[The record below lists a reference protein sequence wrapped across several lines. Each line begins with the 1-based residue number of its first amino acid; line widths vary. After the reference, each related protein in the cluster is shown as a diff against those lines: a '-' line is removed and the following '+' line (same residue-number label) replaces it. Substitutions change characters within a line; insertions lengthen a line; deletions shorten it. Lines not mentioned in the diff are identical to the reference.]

1 MAGASVFACCSLF
14 IMALMAAAAIA
25 GSVPAL
31 YVFGDSLV
39 DVGNNNHL
47 LTPIKADFTHNG
59 MDYPGRK
66 ATGRFSNGKNS
77 ADFLAD
83 KLGLAT
89 LSSSSNAN
97 YVNGVNFASGGA
109 GVSNATNK
117 NKCITFDKQMAL
129 PVALPVTQAC
139 THLSRAA
146 SGRPRPR
153 ATWPGPSLPSP
164 SAAMTSSTTPRPTP
178 PPHPPSNSGTST
190 RSCKPSR
197 TSSTSSTTSAR
208 ARCCS

>member
-14 IMALMAAAAIA
+14 IMALMAAAAVA

-77 ADFLAD
+77 ADFLVR
-83 KLGLAT
+83 LN
-89 LSSSSNAN
+89 LSINEYS
-97 YVNGVNFASGGA
+97 
-109 GVSNATNK
+109 
-117 NKCITFDKQMAL
+117 
-129 PVALPVTQAC
+129 
-139 THLSRAA
+139 
-146 SGRPRPR
+146 
-153 ATWPGPSLPSP
+153 
-164 SAAMTSSTTPRPTP
+164 
-178 PPHPPSNSGTST
+178 
-190 RSCKPSR
+190 
-197 TSSTSSTTSAR
+197 
-208 ARCCS
+208 

>member
-14 IMALMAAAAIA
+14 IMALMAAAAVA

-77 ADFLAD
+77 ADFL
-83 KLGLAT
+83 G
-89 LSSSSNAN
+89 
-97 YVNGVNFASGGA
+97 
-109 GVSNATNK
+109 
-117 NKCITFDKQMAL
+117 AL
-129 PVALPVTQAC
+129 PTHSSLEQSNTILPLPAAC
-139 THLSRAA
+139 ILISQ
-146 SGRPRPR
+146 
-153 ATWPGPSLPSP
+153 LQ
-164 SAAMTSSTTPRPTP
+164 
-178 PPHPPSNSGTST
+178 
-190 RSCKPSR
+190 
-197 TSSTSSTTSAR
+197 
-208 ARCCS
+208 